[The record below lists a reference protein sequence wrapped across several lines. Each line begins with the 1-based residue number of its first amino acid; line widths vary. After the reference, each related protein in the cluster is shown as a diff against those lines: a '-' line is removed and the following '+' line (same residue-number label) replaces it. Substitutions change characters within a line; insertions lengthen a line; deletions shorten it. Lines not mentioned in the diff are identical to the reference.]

1 MNEQKISLPYKMV
14 LATFRFIF
22 RFFTKVD
29 AKGLEQTPM
38 EGPLLIA
45 ANHISIFE
53 GPIIFAMIPR
63 QPVST
68 IAKAEYRDWIVSR
81 LFFKPFAPVYVTR
94 GEPDRNSLKEILK
107 RLKNNQALG
116 IAPEGTRSKNNTLIQ
131 GKEGTAYLA
140 LKSGA
145 WILPLAVWGQEKIL
159 HDWTRLRRP
168 TIYIRA
174 AKPFKLENNPNKTL
188 RENLA
193 ANTERIMHAIARQ
206 LPPEY
211 RGYYAEAV
219 QDEPEW

>member
-1 MNEQKISLPYKMV
+1 MNEQNISLPYKMM
-14 LATFRFIF
+14 LATCRFVF

-45 ANHISIFE
+45 SNHISIFE
-53 GPIIFAMIPR
+53 GPLIFAMIPR

-81 LFFKPFAPVYVTR
+81 LFFKGVDPVYVTR
-94 GEPDRNSLKEILK
+94 GEADRTALKEILN
-107 RLKNNQALG
+107 RLKNKQALG
-116 IAPEGTRSKNNTLIQ
+116 IAPEGTRSKNKALIQ

-174 AKPFKLENNPNKTL
+174 AKPFKVENNPNKT
-188 RENLA
+188 RQENLA
-193 ANTERIMHAIARQ
+193 VNTEQLMHAIARL

-219 QDEPEW
+219 QGEPEW